1 MGRQSR
7 FITVFRAVYLGSFLL
22 GMVMLLVAGL
32 FGPRPAQ
39 ASPAAQANSFVY
51 VAPFKLAITPISAQY
66 YERIIRAAEQDG
78 AAAVVFQID
87 TPGGLVS
94 SMQEMVQT
102 ILSSRVP
109 VMAYISPQ
117 GAMSA
122 SAGVFLMYASHVSAM
137 APNTTIGSAE
147 VILNA
152 GSDTSG
158 TPESGD
164 TAAERRKVT
173 NLLVSQ
179 IRNLAQQ
186 RGRDE
191 DFATK
196 AITQSENLGTQAAVQ
211 QHVVDFSAT
220 SVEDLLAQADGKTV
234 QMGSDNGA
242 TITLHTKGA
251 QVRTLDLSFGEQVLL
266 LITDPSVA
274 FVLISLG
281 TLGITWEF
289 INPGAVFPGVVGALC
304 LLVGF
309 LGLGTLPINL
319 AGAVFLVLAF
329 VLFISDIFT
338 PTHGILTAGGI
349 ISLIL
354 GGILLINTSEAPGV
368 PGVSPPVIAG
378 VALALGGFFFFAVYK
393 VFQARRAKPSTGRE
407 NLLGNIGQTR
417 TDLAPEGMVFVSGE
431 LWSATSADGSI
442 PSGQPVRIVAVNGLK
457 LSVVPAVPVEQA
469 QTSEQVTEP

>member
-7 FITVFRAVYLGSFLL
+7 FISVFRVIYLGSFLL
-22 GMVMLLVAGL
+22 GTLMLLVGGL
-32 FGPRPAQ
+32 FAPRPAQ
-39 ASPAAQANSFVY
+39 ASPAAQGIPFVY
-51 VAPFKLAITPISAQY
+51 VAPFKLAITPVSAHY
-66 YERIIRAAEQDG
+66 YERIIHTAEQDG
-78 AAAVVFQID
+78 AAAVVFEID

-102 ILSSRVP
+102 ILASRVP
-109 VMAYISPQ
+109 VMAYVSPQ
-117 GAMSA
+117 GAMAA
-122 SAGVFLMYASHVSAM
+122 SAGIFVMYASHVSAM

-152 GSDTSG
+152 GGDSTGATS
-158 TPESGD
+158 ESSD

-179 IRNLAQQ
+179 ISNLAQQ

-196 AITQSENLGTQAAVQ
+196 AITQSENLGTQDALQ
-211 QHVVDFSAT
+211 RHVVDLVAS
-220 SVEDLLAQADGKTV
+220 SVDDLLAQADGKTV
-234 QMGSDNGA
+234 QMGSDGG
-242 TITLHTKGA
+242 TVTLHTKGA
-251 QVRTLDLSFGEQVLL
+251 QIRTLDLTFGEQILL

-289 INPGAVFPGVVGALC
+289 INPGSVFPGVIGVLC

-319 AGAVFLVLAF
+319 SGAVFLVLAF
-329 VLFISDIFT
+329 VLFIADIFMT
-338 PTHGILTAGGI
+338 SHGVLTAGGI
-349 ISLIL
+349 VSLIL
-354 GGILLINTSEAPGV
+354 GGILLINTSEAPGI

-378 VALALGGFFFFAVYK
+378 VALALGGFFFFAMYK
-393 VFQARRAKPSTGRE
+393 VVQARHRRPSTGRE
-407 NLLGNIGQTR
+407 NLVGNIGQTR
-417 TDLAPEGMVFVSGE
+417 TDLAPDGMVFVSGE
-431 LWSATSADGSI
+431 LWGAVSMGGSI
-442 PSGQPVRIVAVNGLK
+442 PPGQQVRIVAVNGLK
-457 LSVVPAVPVEQA
+457 LSVVPDVQVEHIA
-469 QTSEQVTEP
+469 ES

>member
-1 MGRQSR
+1 
-7 FITVFRAVYLGSFLL
+7 
-22 GMVMLLVAGL
+22 
-32 FGPRPAQ
+32 
-39 ASPAAQANSFVY
+39 
-51 VAPFKLAITPISAQY
+51 
-66 YERIIRAAEQDG
+66 
-78 AAAVVFQID
+78 
-87 TPGGLVS
+87 
-94 SMQEMVQT
+94 
-102 ILSSRVP
+102 
-109 VMAYISPQ
+109 MAYISPQ

-122 SAGVFLMYASHVSAM
+122 SAGVFIMYASHVSAM

-220 SVEDLLAQADGKTV
+220 SVADLLAQADGKTV
-234 QMGSDNGA
+234 QMGSDNS
-242 TITLHTKGA
+242 TLTLHTKGA
-251 QVRTLDLSFGEQVLL
+251 QIRSLDLSFGEQVLL

-378 VALALGGFFFFAVYK
+378 MALALGGFFFFAVYK
-393 VFQARRAKPSTGRE
+393 VFQARRASRQPGAKTCWATLAKHVPT
-407 NLLGNIGQTR
+407 LL
-417 TDLAPEGMVFVSGE
+417 LKA
-431 LWSATSADGSI
+431 WSSSQANCGALPAWTALYHPASRSA
-442 PSGQPVRIVAVNGLK
+442 
-457 LSVVPAVPVEQA
+457 
-469 QTSEQVTEP
+469 